1 MTLTQPSFISFIVP
15 VYNVPTEMLCEC
27 LHSLFSLALQTHEV
41 QIIVVDDGC
50 DYDITQ
56 GWHPAWIERVTLIR
70 QANQGLSMARNNAL
84 AVATGQYVQFVDAD
98 DYLFS
103 SLYNE
108 VLAYLK
114 AQAIDLLYFDTTATT
129 TPQSWTTPKGVT
141 SGADFM
147 LHNNLRSSACGYAFK
162 RELVGDLR
170 FVAGT
175 YYEDIEFTTRIVLKA
190 KSMAATTAQPYY
202 YRVRKGSITSKKT
215 VEDYEQK
222 FLPMSAQILTRLQHL
237 LVEAAQRP
245 ALERR
250 IAQLTMD
257 HVYNTMR
264 YTHHYAYLSQ
274 TLTALRRQGLY
285 PFPNKHYTRKY
296 TLFRSLVAC
305 PITRHLLT
313 LLLH

>member
-1 MTLTQPSFISFIVP
+1 MTHPPFISFIVP

-27 LHSLFSLALQTHEV
+27 LHSLFALALQPQEMQV
-41 QIIVVDDGC
+41 IVVDDGC
-50 DYDITQ
+50 SYDITK
-56 GWHPAWIERVTLIR
+56 GWSSDWMARIKLIR
-70 QANQGLSMARNNAL
+70 QTNQGPSVARNNAF

-98 DYLFS
+98 DYLFPAI
-103 SLYNE
+103 YNE

-114 AQAIDLLYFDTTATT
+114 KYAVDLLYFDLTATVVPQPW
-129 TPQSWTTPKGVT
+129 TPPKGVT
-141 SGADFM
+141 NGADFM
-147 LHNNLRSSACGYAFK
+147 LHNNLRSSDCGYAFK
-162 RELVGDLR
+162 RTIVGDLR

-175 YYEDIEFTTRIVLKA
+175 FYEDIEFTTRLVLKA
-190 KSMAATTAQPYY
+190 KTMVVTTAQPYY
-202 YRVRKGSITSKKT
+202 YRVREGSTTSKKS
-215 VEDYEQK
+215 VADYEQK
-222 FLPMSAQILTRLQHL
+222 FLPMSAHILTRLQQL
-237 LVEAAQRP
+237 PVEATQRP

-274 TLTALRRQGLY
+274 VLTVLRRQGLY

-296 TLFRSLVAC
+296 TLFRALVAC
-305 PITRHLLT
+305 PITRYLLT

>member
-1 MTLTQPSFISFIVP
+1 MSLTQSPFISFIVP
-15 VYNVPTEMLCEC
+15 VYNVPNEMLCEC
-27 LHSLFSLALQTHEV
+27 LHSLFSLALQPQEM

-56 GWHPAWIERVTLIR
+56 GWQAVWLERVTLIR

-98 DYLFS
+98 DYLFTA
-103 SLYNE
+103 LYNKL
-108 VLAYLK
+108 LAYLK
-114 AQAIDLLYFDTTATT
+114 AQTVDLLYFDSTATT
-129 TPQSWTTPKGVT
+129 APQPWTTPKGVT

-147 LHNNLRSSACGYAFK
+147 LHHNLRSSACGYAFK
-162 RELVGDLR
+162 REIVGDLR

-190 KSMAATTAQPYY
+190 KSMAVTTAQPYY

-215 VEDYEQK
+215 VADYEQK
-222 FLPMSAQILTRLQHL
+222 FLPMSAHILTRLQQL
-237 LVEAAQRP
+237 PVEATQRP
-245 ALERR
+245 VLERR

-296 TLFRSLVAC
+296 TLFRALVTC
-305 PITRHLLT
+305 PITRYLLT

>member
-1 MTLTQPSFISFIVP
+1 MTQPPFISFIVP

-27 LHSLFSLALQTHEV
+27 LHSLFALALQPQEV

-56 GWHPAWIERVTLIR
+56 GWALDWKTRIKLIR
-70 QANQGLSMARNNAL
+70 QTNQGLSMARNNAL

-98 DYLFS
+98 DYLFTA
-103 SLYNE
+103 LYNK
-108 VLAYLK
+108 VLTYLK
-114 AQAIDLLYFDTTATT
+114 AHTVDLLYFDTTATT
-129 TPQSWTTPKGVT
+129 TPQPWTTPKEVT

-162 RELVGDLR
+162 REIVGDLR

-190 KSMAATTAQPYY
+190 KTMAVTTGQPYY

-215 VEDYEQK
+215 VEDYEEK
-222 FLPMSAQILTRLQHL
+222 FLPMSAHILTRLQL
-237 LVEAAQRP
+237 LPVEAVQRP

-264 YTHHYAYLSQ
+264 YTHHYTYLSQ

-296 TLFRSLVAC
+296 TLFRVLVAC
-305 PITRHLLT
+305 PITRYLLT

>member
-1 MTLTQPSFISFIVP
+1 MSLTQSPFISFIVP
-15 VYNVPTEMLCEC
+15 VYNVPNEMLCEC
-27 LHSLFSLALQTHEV
+27 LHSLFSLALQPQEM

-50 DYDITQ
+50 GYDITQ
-56 GWHPAWIERVTLIR
+56 GWQAVWLERVTLIR
-70 QANQGLSMARNNAL
+70 QTNQGLSMARNNAL
-84 AVATGQYVQFVDAD
+84 AVAKGQYIQFVDAD
-98 DYLFS
+98 DYLFTA
-103 SLYNE
+103 LYNK
-108 VLAYLK
+108 VLTYLK
-114 AQAIDLLYFDTTATT
+114 AHTVDLLYFDTTATT
-129 TPQSWTTPKGVT
+129 APRPWTTPKGVT

-147 LHNNLRSSACGYAFK
+147 LRNNLRSSACGYAFK
-162 RELVGDLR
+162 RELIGDLR

-190 KSMAATTAQPYY
+190 KTMAVTTAQPYY

-215 VEDYEQK
+215 VADYEQK
-222 FLPMSAQILTRLQHL
+222 FLPMSAHILTRLQQL
-237 LVEAAQRP
+237 PVEAVQRP

-296 TLFRSLVAC
+296 TLFRALVTC
-305 PITRHLLT
+305 PITRYLLT

>member
-1 MTLTQPSFISFIVP
+1 MTQPPFISFIVP

-27 LHSLFSLALQTHEV
+27 LHSLFSLVLQPQEV

-56 GWHPAWIERVTLIR
+56 GWALDWKTRIKLIR
-70 QANQGLSMARNNAL
+70 QTNQGLSMARNNAL

-98 DYLFS
+98 DYLFTA
-103 SLYNE
+103 LYNK
-108 VLAYLK
+108 VLTYLK
-114 AQAIDLLYFDTTATT
+114 AHTVDLLYFDTTATT
-129 TPQSWTTPKGVT
+129 TPQPWTAPKGVT

-162 RELVGDLR
+162 REIVGDLR

-190 KSMAATTAQPYY
+190 NTMAVTTAQPYY
-202 YRVRKGSITSKKT
+202 YRVRKGSITSKKA

-222 FLPMSAQILTRLQHL
+222 FLPMSAHILTRLQHL
-237 LVEAAQRP
+237 PVEAAQRP

-264 YTHHYAYLSQ
+264 YTHHYTYLSQ

-296 TLFRSLVAC
+296 TLFRTLVAC
-305 PITRHLLT
+305 PITRYLLT